1 MRGILSFL
9 LVTNLAFISPGLS
22 QDNEINLMG
31 FETDNG
37 QCTVSEKDD
46 LYRQA
51 IKENISPFS
60 SFTISEAPIDSHRGF
75 SPPTGAVIDPLETVA
90 CLKRDG
96 DKMLVTSL
104 DPLASSCG
112 WINVKNL
119 QPVTSTGLIA
129 STLKPC
135 GKVKAMTVGT
145 ICDTI
150 AKFNPL
156 SRNAKKLTRFCN
168 IEGVNSSTI
177 DAKFVTDNTTSRL
190 TNLSQDNAELVKREI
205 PLYLEPEGDKVHDL
219 LTIFSMSEIYDIA
232 QKQSGDLRILLGIDG
247 KVKGWAELDTG
258 HIWYSNLSTYFSP
271 NGSKDVYLENIIGG
285 QSDSGRV
292 LAEKPSPSSFNV
304 NREYVKFPIL
314 FDKRRKTEKSP
325 SSHVPQLQI
334 AFIGK
339 LCDGGNGNGS
349 KMCTENDNMYTQSLS
364 NLRSADV
371 VFLIDGSKSMKKYF
385 AYVAESLSKF
395 TSGYIG
401 NPDYRFGVAIY
412 GDYLSKNFTNIGD
425 PIDFKVVRDLKPV
438 ISSNFE
444 NIENT
449 ALLPNDAL
457 KDKPE
462 AVHAAVFTAAQ
473 SFLWAQDKPHY
484 IIHIADHGDRKYPTE
499 KVFRELSKN
508 NIFYIPIA
516 VEGEEIRRES
526 DDFIKQA
533 GTYFKKYLTDNGN
546 PMAANVIKSYGQGN
560 QRAEDAIDTA
570 LVTATNTISIVEDN
584 DQGSILPTLSAAV
597 RDIFNIPEA
606 DDIETIAAVG
616 NIETAP
622 INATENNW
630 NYFVALNSI
639 EMGDLELQ
647 AKQLCELLETGGDQT
662 SLAERAI
669 LSIVKILTGDQKSDT
684 ELAQQI
690 MERAIPLQTRTI
702 IGDGMADFILATQ
715 TGKNLGVYKREFC
728 RTQLLLGSMLREDI
742 RLLNPYE
749 NQDLIWDEDLYI
761 LASDGVDFEWQ
772 YEDELGQIIYYLP
785 IEYLPQPVDRP

>member
-1 MRGILSFL
+1 M
-9 LVTNLAFISPGLS
+9 
-22 QDNEINLMG
+22 
-31 FETDNG
+31 
-37 QCTVSEKDD
+37 
-46 LYRQA
+46 
-51 IKENISPFS
+51 
-60 SFTISEAPIDSHRGF
+60 
-75 SPPTGAVIDPLETVA
+75 
-90 CLKRDG
+90 
-96 DKMLVTSL
+96 
-104 DPLASSCG
+104 
-112 WINVKNL
+112 
-119 QPVTSTGLIA
+119 
-129 STLKPC
+129 
-135 GKVKAMTVGT
+135 
-145 ICDTI
+145 
-150 AKFNPL
+150 
-156 SRNAKKLTRFCN
+156 
-168 IEGVNSSTI
+168 
-177 DAKFVTDNTTSRL
+177 
-190 TNLSQDNAELVKREI
+190 
-205 PLYLEPEGDKVHDL
+205 
-219 LTIFSMSEIYDIA
+219 
-232 QKQSGDLRILLGIDG
+232 
-247 KVKGWAELDTG
+247 
-258 HIWYSNLSTYFSP
+258 
-271 NGSKDVYLENIIGG
+271 
-285 QSDSGRV
+285 
-292 LAEKPSPSSFNV
+292 
-304 NREYVKFPIL
+304 KFPIL

-597 RDIFNIPEA
+597 RDIQRFTTTKAFIPH
-606 DDIETIAAVG
+606 AALHHQG
-616 NIETAP
+616 CP
-622 INATENNW
+622 H
-630 NYFVALNSI
+630 
-639 EMGDLELQ
+639 
-647 AKQLCELLETGGDQT
+647 CE
-662 SLAERAI
+662 
-669 LSIVKILTGDQKSDT
+669 
-684 ELAQQI
+684 
-690 MERAIPLQTRTI
+690 
-702 IGDGMADFILATQ
+702 
-715 TGKNLGVYKREFC
+715 
-728 RTQLLLGSMLREDI
+728 
-742 RLLNPYE
+742 
-749 NQDLIWDEDLYI
+749 
-761 LASDGVDFEWQ
+761 
-772 YEDELGQIIYYLP
+772 
-785 IEYLPQPVDRP
+785 